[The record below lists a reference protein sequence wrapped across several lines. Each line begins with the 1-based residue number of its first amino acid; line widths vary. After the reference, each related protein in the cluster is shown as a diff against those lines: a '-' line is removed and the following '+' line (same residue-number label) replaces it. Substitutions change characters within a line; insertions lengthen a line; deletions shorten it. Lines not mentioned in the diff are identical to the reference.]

1 MYLPNLSIGRVA
13 GTCALTLL
21 AIASFDQAPA
31 NADFPANGSLTV
43 QINGL
48 ENTDG
53 QVCFNLYDSSTGFPN
68 SPEAV
73 IAKQCV
79 AALQSPA
86 EQTTVAPDDMASTES
101 SPLSV
106 TFPDLSI
113 GTYAVSV
120 LHDEN
125 GDEQINQGT
134 FGIPTEGFGFS
145 RNPVIQ
151 AGAPDFYETALFVF
165 GSTTTEIEMVY
176 F

>member
-1 MYLPNLSIGRVA
+1 M
-13 GTCALTLL
+13 LTLL
-21 AIASFDQAPA
+21 TIASFNTAPA
-31 NADFPANGSLTV
+31 NAEFPDNGSLTV

-48 ENTDG
+48 ANTNG
-53 QVCFNLYDSSTGFPN
+53 QVCFSLYNSSTGFPN

-73 IAKQCV
+73 IARQCV
-79 AALQSPA
+79 AALQST
-86 EQTTVAPDDMASTES
+86 EGQSNTVPDGMAATED

-106 TFPDLSI
+106 TFPDLSM

-145 RNPVIQ
+145 RNPAIQ
-151 AGAPDFYETALFVF
+151 ASAPEFYETALFVF